1 MLYDKEGSMLTEQ
14 QRNHFETFG
23 YLLMKGCYSEEEI
36 RNITLAFD
44 QVLDDDRQGE
54 AFAGEKRQAVLG
66 CVEKHQV
73 LCNLVTD
80 DRIFD
85 PIHALL
91 GDDFVWIGSDGN
103 LYVGNTGWHPD
114 GSQLEYARVKVAF
127 YLDPVRRESGCL
139 RVIPGSHI
147 LPLHE
152 AVKPLSSQRADLAVS
167 PFGVDA
173 EEVPSVPLESNPG
186 DMVCFNQ
193 NLWHASFGG
202 EKGRRMFTLNFGE
215 KPRTDDHIAY
225 LKRTYE
231 SNLGFV
237 KSMQHTQTGRVYEE
251 SFLDSD
257 SPRIRGMVSKLIE
270 LGFK

>member
-1 MLYDKEGSMLTEQ
+1 MVSEQ
-14 QRNHFETFG
+14 EKNHFETFG
-23 YLLMKGCYSEEEI
+23 YLLKKACYSREEI
-36 RNITLAFD
+36 GQITQVFD
-44 QVLDDDRQGE
+44 HVLDEDRQGE

-66 CVEKHQV
+66 CIEKHQV

-85 PIHALL
+85 IIHALL

-103 LYVGNTGWHPD
+103 LYVGDTGWHPD
-114 GSQLEYARVKVAF
+114 GSQLGYARIKVAF
-127 YLDPVRRESGCL
+127 YLDPVARETGCL

-147 LPLHE
+147 PPLHDDL
-152 AVKPLSSQRADLAVS
+152 KPLGSQRADPSVS
-167 PFGVDA
+167 PFGVA
-173 EEVPSVPLESNPG
+173 PNEVPSVPLESNPG
-186 DMVCFNQ
+186 DMVFFNQ

-202 EKGRRMFTLNFGE
+202 RTGRRMFTLNFGE
-215 KPRTDDHIAY
+215 KPETDDHIAY
-225 LKRTYE
+225 LKHTYE

-251 SFLDSD
+251 AFLESD
-257 SPRIRGMVSKLIE
+257 SPRIKGMVAKLLE